1 MLETQALD
9 AILERHNREPANV
22 IAILQDIQAE
32 VNWLPEEDLRYVCVE
47 LDIPPSKMMALAT
60 FYKAFSLQP
69 RGKHIVQVCL
79 GTACHVRGA
88 VRILETVE
96 RELGIEGGQTDE
108 DLQWTLET
116 VGCLGACALGPIVVV
131 DGEYHGQMTS
141 AKATRLLQ
149 KIKKADGEVDFK
161 DAQEVYNKYRAFE
174 GWPGIFAANGT
185 KFDGLS
191 LVENEKFHQPFELLS
206 LAGESIIVGCEKGSL
221 KIETIQPASKKAV
234 LAKAYCVGRGIK
246 VGSTIL

>member
-1 MLETQALD
+1 MLEKGTLD
-9 AILERHNREPANV
+9 SILERHGRDPANV

-32 VNWLPEEDLRYVCVE
+32 ANWLPEDALRTVCTE
-47 LDIPPSKMMALAT
+47 LGIPPSKMMALAT

-88 VRILETVE
+88 VRILESVE

-108 DLQWTLET
+108 ALQWTLET

-141 AKATRLLQ
+141 AKASRLLQ
-149 KIKKADGEVDFK
+149 RIKKADG
-161 DAQEVYNKYRAFE
+161 
-174 GWPGIFAANGT
+174 NG
-185 KFDGLS
+185 
-191 LVENEKFHQPFELLS
+191 
-206 LAGESIIVGCEKGSL
+206 AGE
-221 KIETIQPASKKAV
+221 
-234 LAKAYCVGRGIK
+234 
-246 VGSTIL
+246 

>member
-1 MLETQALD
+1 MLETTALEQ
-9 AILERHNREPANV
+9 ILERHGRDPANV

-32 VNWLPEEDLRYVCVE
+32 VNWLPEESLRYVCVE
-47 LDIPPSKMMALAT
+47 LEIPPSKMMALAT

-69 RGKHIVQVCL
+69 RGRHIVQACL

-88 VRILETVE
+88 VRILGAIE
-96 RELGIEGGQTDE
+96 RELGIQGGETDE

-149 KIKKADGEVDFK
+149 RIKKADG
-161 DAQEVYNKYRAFE
+161 
-174 GWPGIFAANGT
+174 NG
-185 KFDGLS
+185 S
-191 LVENEKFHQPFELLS
+191 
-206 LAGESIIVGCEKGSL
+206 GE
-221 KIETIQPASKKAV
+221 
-234 LAKAYCVGRGIK
+234 
-246 VGSTIL
+246 